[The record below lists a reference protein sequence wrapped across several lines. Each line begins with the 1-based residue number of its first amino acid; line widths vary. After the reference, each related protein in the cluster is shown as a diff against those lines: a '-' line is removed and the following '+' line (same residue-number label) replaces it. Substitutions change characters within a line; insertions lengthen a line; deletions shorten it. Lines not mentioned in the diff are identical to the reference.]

1 MRGGQGVG
9 GSRERPGFIGLALAL
24 AAIATLPWLVWAAW
38 PWVVPSGA
46 SGGDPP
52 IAESERHVAALATV
66 VASWEAD
73 AVLIAGQ
80 PELSAGLVAGDDQA
94 LSAVLAGN
102 AIAGRY
108 ANALIVDADYRVR
121 AFARP
126 TRWAGLRVP
135 RAGDPLARA
144 LESSRVADGPALGP
158 LAATA
163 GLATL
168 HIAAPLRQDGQRL
181 GTLVLLAGYE
191 QLGALLGGGDVPPG
205 ISYEL
210 QVAIDGSWHRLELD
224 GSDDARLVRRPMDA
238 ELDRLLLSASTGG
251 QASGVVTDPT
261 DSAISLVATS
271 FAPLNA
277 VTVVGRAAL
286 TAGASSA
293 AERRP
298 LPWWPLLAT
307 AVLAVAAAG
316 VLTRRRPVAAVQPA
330 PGRRP
335 RLEPK
340 FSTAGLTDGAGRT
353 ASPARQALVAALSP
367 ELRAPLAAIL
377 GTAELAAPEATEP
390 RLAVR
395 IERIRESAET
405 LLAYLDDLA
414 LLVGLENGTAT
425 PAHAPFRLRDTLAL
439 VATRCAERVSEAG
452 TELVFRRGAGVPDCL
467 TGDGERLADILARLV
482 DSVLPHVAPGRPL
495 RVVLE
500 ASRNDA
506 GAAGEQA
513 DPPRLLVTVR
523 TGDAL
528 LAGDEPLADATP
540 IDGRNGGIPDAAT
553 IGLVVAARA
562 VESLGA
568 DALWVGNG
576 DAPVFGFEVPA
587 VAGPAGDAGAVSLR
601 GYRILVVDELGV
613 CGDVLAELLARA
625 GCEVHEAPTLAAA
638 TSEIRRS
645 VPPRARP
652 YDLLLVDDRVPDL
665 DRLPELIAGRAEGRA
680 LPPVVVVGSP
690 GRVSI
695 SGMLADARLARP
707 VDDPVVLEVIAG
719 LLGLR
724 PPAPETDAVAAAA
737 GPPLGGRR
745 LLLVDDIEINR
756 EVGVELLQRAG
767 AAVDTAND
775 GRAAVEAIAAGRRY
789 DAVLMDMEMPRLD
802 GLEATREIRALASGA
817 ALPIIGWSAH
827 VLAEDR
833 VRCLAAGMSDY
844 LVKPVAPERLY
855 ATVAR
860 WTEAAAARSA
870 VIPGEADN
878 RLSLPRPDATQL
890 PPLDPSMALRNLG
903 DDRVL
908 YRRLLV
914 TFSTEHARDDRSIR
928 AALAAGRRAEARE
941 AVHALKG
948 LAATLGMAPLAR
960 VAGSIELNLRAGS
973 AVPDGIVDALRD
985 RLDDALAAV
994 RDWLGEAGS
1003 PAPGPSAPVSIDRE
1017 AHWMLLD
1024 RQIARGQLDALET
1037 FEILAASRSPGVD
1050 HEAWDEVRRALVELD
1065 FGRAA
1070 LLRRNLA

>member
-1 MRGGQGVG
+1 M
-9 GSRERPGFIGLALAL
+9 
-24 AAIATLPWLVWAAW
+24 AALPWLVWALW
-38 PWVVPSGA
+38 PWVVPSG
-46 SGGDPP
+46 SGDREPP
-52 IAESERHVAALATV
+52 IAESARHVASLATV
-66 VASWEAD
+66 VASWESD
-73 AVLIAGQ
+73 AVAIAGE
-80 PELSAGLVAGDDQA
+80 PALSAAFAAGDDQA
-94 LSAVLAGN
+94 LSAVLAAN
-102 AIAGRY
+102 AIATRY

-168 HIAAPLRQDGQRL
+168 HIAAPLRQDGQRF
-181 GTLVLLAGYE
+181 GTLVLVAGNE
-191 QLGALLGGGDVPPG
+191 QLGALLGGGGAPPD
-205 ISYEL
+205 IIHEL
-210 QVAIDGSWHRLELD
+210 QVAIDGSWHRLEVD
-224 GSDDARLVRRPMDA
+224 GNAGARLVRRPADA

-251 QASGVVTDPT
+251 QASGVVTDT
-261 DSAISLVATS
+261 NNTAISLVATS

-277 VTVVGRAAL
+277 VAVVGRAAL
-286 TAGASSA
+286 ASAASSR

-298 LPWWPLLAT
+298 LPWGPLLAT
-307 AVLAVAAAG
+307 TVLAVAAAG
-316 VLTRRRPVAAVQPA
+316 VLVRRRPVAAVPPA
-330 PGRRP
+330 PRRRT
-335 RLEPK
+335 RLEPN
-340 FSTAGLTDGAGRT
+340 FSTAGLTDGAGQT
-353 ASPARQALVAALSP
+353 ASPARQALVAAISP

-395 IERIRESAET
+395 VARIRESAET

-414 LLVGLENGTAT
+414 LLVGLEGGTA
-425 PAHAPFRLRDTLAL
+425 PPGHAPFRLRDVMAA

-452 TELVFRRGAGVPDCL
+452 TELVFRRGAGVPDGL

-482 DSVLPHVAPGRPL
+482 DAVLPHVAPGRPL
-495 RVVLE
+495 RVVVE
-500 ASRNDA
+500 AARAAD
-506 GAAGEQA
+506 GAAGELA
-513 DPPRLLVTVR
+513 DQPRLLVTVR

-528 LAGDEPLADATP
+528 LAGEEPLADATP
-540 IDGRNGGIPDAAT
+540 IDGHNGGIPSAAT

-562 VESLGA
+562 AESLGA

-576 DAPVFGFEVPA
+576 DGPVFGFEVPA
-587 VAGPAGDAGAVSLR
+587 VAAPAGDVAAISLR

-638 TSEIRRS
+638 SSEIRRS
-645 VPPRARP
+645 IPPRARP

-665 DRLPELIAGRAEGRA
+665 DRLPELIAGRAEGRT
-680 LPPVVVVGSP
+680 LPPVVVVGNP

-695 SGMLADARLARP
+695 GGMLADARMARP
-707 VDDPVVLEVIAG
+707 VDEPVVLEVVAG

-724 PPAPETDAVAAAA
+724 PPAPESDAVDAVDAVTAAA
-737 GPPLGGRR
+737 GPPLAGRR

-789 DAVLMDMEMPRLD
+789 DAVLMDVEMPHLD
-802 GLEATREIRALASGA
+802 GLEATREIRALANGA
-817 ALPIIGWSAH
+817 ALPIIAWSAH

-833 VRCLAAGMSDY
+833 TRCLAAGMSDY

-860 WTEAAAARSA
+860 WTEAAAARVA
-870 VIPGEADN
+870 ATPRALDPL
-878 RLSLPRPDATQL
+878 LSHARPEATQL
-890 PPLDPSMALRNLG
+890 LPLDPSMALRNLG

-941 AVHALKG
+941 AAHALKG

-973 AVPDGIVDALRD
+973 AVPDGIVDALRY
-985 RLDDALAAV
+985 RLDEAVAAV
-994 RDWLGEAGS
+994 GAWLGEAGS
-1003 PAPGPSAPVSIDRE
+1003 PVPSPRAPASIDRE
-1017 AHWMLLD
+1017 AHWVRLD
-1024 RQIARGQLDALET
+1024 SQIARGQLDALET
-1037 FEILAASRSPGVD
+1037 FEELASSRVTDLDGD
-1050 HEAWDEVRRALVELD
+1050 AWEEVRRALVELD
-1065 FGRAA
+1065 FERAA
-1070 LLRRNLA
+1070 MLRRHLA